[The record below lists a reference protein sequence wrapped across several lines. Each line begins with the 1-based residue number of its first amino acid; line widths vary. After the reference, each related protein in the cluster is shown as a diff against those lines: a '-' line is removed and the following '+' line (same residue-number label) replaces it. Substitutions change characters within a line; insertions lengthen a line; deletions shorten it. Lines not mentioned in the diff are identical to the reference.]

1 MNSSQKF
8 FSGPIED
15 RVQFLEAIIGT
26 ARDLIVTVDENGMI
40 ESCNLAV
47 EEMLGF
53 TPAEVVGRK
62 LSDLMIS
69 PYREEHEARM
79 AGHLGGTVGDAVGV
93 GRRIVGRRKDGSAF
107 PISVTMSEIRHRG
120 QRLFSGVVR
129 DITKILDTEVEL
141 EKRTRELQISNTEL
155 AQFAAVA
162 AHDLQAPLRTIGNF
176 AGVLAR
182 RHKDRLGPDAEHIP
196 DRIVGAV
203 GRMQSMIVGLL
214 TLSDVGKEMKLK
226 PVELNG
232 VFDEI
237 IRDLEITIA
246 DAQAE
251 VVRDDLPLV
260 FGDQVQLRQ
269 LLQNLITNAI
279 KFRRPGTVPCIH
291 VGAKEEPSHWTLT
304 VGDNGIGIEQKYF
317 EKIFVLFQRLHG
329 RGEYPGSGLGLSI
342 CRKIV
347 DCHGGVIQVE
357 SELGVGSRF
366 LVTLPKARG

>member
-8 FSGPIED
+8 FSGPVED

-26 ARDLIVTVDENGMI
+26 ARDLIVTVDENGVI

-62 LSDLMIS
+62 LGELMIS

-79 AGHLGGTVGDAVGV
+79 AGHLNGTVSDAVGI

-129 DITKILDTEVEL
+129 DITKILDTELEL

-182 RHKDRLGPDAEHIP
+182 RHKHSLGAEAEHLP

-203 GRMQSMIVGLL
+203 ERMQSMIDGLL
-214 TLSDVGKEMKLK
+214 TLSSVGKEMKPK
-226 PVELNG
+226 SVEVND

-246 DAQAE
+246 EAQAE
-251 VVRDDLPLV
+251 IVRDELPRV
-260 FGDQVQLRQ
+260 FGDRVQLRQ
-269 LLQNLITNAI
+269 LLQNLVTNAI

-291 VGAKEEPSHWTLT
+291 FGAKEEATHWTLT
-304 VGDNGIGIEQKYF
+304 MSDNGIGIEHKYF
-317 EKIFVLFQRLHG
+317 EKIFGLFQRLHG

-342 CRKIV
+342 CRKIA
-347 DCHGGVIQVE
+347 DCHGGTIQVE